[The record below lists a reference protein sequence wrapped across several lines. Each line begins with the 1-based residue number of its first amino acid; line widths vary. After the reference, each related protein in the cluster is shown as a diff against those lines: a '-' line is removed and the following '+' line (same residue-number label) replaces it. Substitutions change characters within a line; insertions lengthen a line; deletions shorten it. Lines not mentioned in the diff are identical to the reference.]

1 MDTVTDR
8 LRLLRLVSQP
18 YGGLGVLVRVEDS
31 GAGID
36 PGDVDRVFQ
45 PFFTTKSKGM
55 GLAICRS
62 IAEAHH
68 GKLWASPG
76 VRFGAIF
83 HLVLPSAEPPEEV
96 SPGKS
101 DEARRAEPLTSVE
114 SMIPKSGHRFSE
126 KIMLQQ

>member
-1 MDTVTDR
+1 
-8 LRLLRLVSQP
+8 
-18 YGGLGVLVRVEDS
+18 VLVRVEDS

-45 PFFTTKSKGM
+45 PFFTTKPKGMGM
-55 GLAICRS
+55 GLAICRA

-83 HLVLPSAEPPEEV
+83 HLILPSAEPPEEG

-101 DEARRAEPLTSVE
+101 DEARRAEPVTSV
-114 SMIPKSGHRFSE
+114 
-126 KIMLQQ
+126 